1 MRTGMRISSFIHFSL
16 HASISN
22 HHHHLYVVCLQAIL
36 LILTKKCAKKR
47 TTRFFCQWS
56 NSFSLKTI
64 ANLVRFIKY
73 HSWTLKNTMKKWVIP
88 SLTWCIFDSTNTLFR
103 PFKASNGLSL
113 SIHTAVYHLP
123 VKVDQQIQSTL
134 QSGPS
139 GGEPR
144 RKWLKTK
151 FRPQDFPI
159 CPSYHMRVIRFRPKA
174 LPHEVKSWRQLCLQ

>member
-1 MRTGMRISSFIHFSL
+1 MRISSFIHFSL

-22 HHHHLYVVCLQAIL
+22 HHHHLYVVCLQAKL
-36 LILTKKCAKKR
+36 LLLTKKCAKKR

-56 NSFSLKTI
+56 NSFS
-64 ANLVRFIKY
+64 
-73 HSWTLKNTMKKWVIP
+73 
-88 SLTWCIFDSTNTLFR
+88 TNMLFR

-113 SIHTAVYHLP
+113 SIHTAVYHIP
-123 VKVDQQIQSTL
+123 VKVDLQIQSTL

-159 CPSYHMRVIRFRPKA
+159 CPSYHMQVIRFRPKA

>member
-16 HASISN
+16 NASISN

-113 SIHTAVYHLP
+113 SIHTAVYHIP
-123 VKVDQQIQSTL
+123 VKVNLQIQSTL
-134 QSGPS
+134 QPS
-139 GGEPR
+139 LGWVAE
-144 RKWLKTK
+144 KMAKK
-151 FRPQDFPI
+151 KVRPQDSPI
-159 CPSYHMRVIRFRPKA
+159 CPSYHTRVIRFRPKP
-174 LPHEVKSWRQLCLQ
+174 LPKEVKSWRQLCLK